1 MSRCD
6 RISFFY
12 TTSEQDFHLNIE
24 LHVRYE
30 VIIKLT
36 TADLNWLI
44 FFFSPDSLILHNLNL
59 FGDIYEQEFY
69 FFSYTL

>member
-6 RISFFY
+6 TIAQRD
-12 TTSEQDFHLNIE
+12 TSEQDFHLNIE
-24 LHVRYE
+24 LLVRYE

-44 FFFSPDSLILHNLNL
+44 FFF
-59 FGDIYEQEFY
+59 
-69 FFSYTL
+69 